1 MPESMHDNH
10 LIIGLGG
17 TGGNIIRAF
26 RKSVYQT
33 FGSDLAPKVN
43 LRYLY
48 VDSSPELMGQDDPAW
63 TILGHSVQLEK
74 RSQILINSMNLNDVV
89 TNLNQYPSLKPWLGS
104 RADWSDIL
112 NSADASKIGA
122 GQKRRLGRFL
132 FATNAGSFRERVNE
146 FVRDMQQDHG
156 RSFTPTTPTTFHVC
170 VGLAGGTGSGSVV
183 DALAQ
188 IRSAFPGRDYRIIV
202 YAQLPERN
210 PAPKRAGP
218 NYHANGY
225 AALVELNALSVGCW
239 SPHDVLSPEG
249 RRLKLQDAFNC
260 CYLFNDENE
269 ANVAISL
276 NELPDIVASF
286 LFQKIVQAPN
296 MEWPKANT
304 SNTIIRQETYELGA
318 QAKKMETSPRGTP
331 RRSRS
336 FFSFGVKQI
345 AYPEVEIR
353 EYLSYSFALQAARQ
367 LMFNNWLEGEG
378 FKDEPVNQSFHEFVR
393 DPKQMESWRLNEE
406 HLTLSVGI
414 LPSEITNKN
423 WKPIAD
429 FWRILIPNYVSHVL
443 EQHKDAVVKMLAELT
458 NLCDT
463 AFNEQYR
470 GTGVRRFYEIKRKEM
485 TDHVRELRLR
495 IETDLFADWRTG
507 ARSMHDIDRLI
518 TALIDALDEQLRAI
532 DTRIS
537 KTSEES
543 DASKTNE
550 AKIADNRK
558 QWSKLGVLSTAF
570 GKHKKILNAQAE
582 ALIVRYT
589 LKTRLEGLRYSREL
603 LQSLIH
609 DINNLS
615 EDIGRSKAVLNKSAG
630 NFQTAMES
638 RLNDRGNQ
646 DIGKQMVRQYNPAF
660 VRDFIRD
667 LSRDAVQQRKQTGK
681 AREKLVQSLG
691 ERTTFA
697 VFADKI
703 TQGVFENTVL
713 SSCKDSAAAA
723 HADAVALNPERG
735 RVLDVSLIELLRKE
749 YDGNEQGLGQ
759 YTRNIMSMARNYLK
773 FDDAQRHL
781 FGPGIP
787 PFNDPKETIC
797 ATFINIIA
805 PESPE
810 AADFRDR
817 FCNALAGA
825 TTDGTPVIARNQTR
839 PQEITILS
847 VTNVFPARFIAVVDY
862 LRNEYSHRLAQ
873 PQSKRAF
880 LELHSEGESYDLAS
894 DQHFYG
900 LFADTYKPADILPWV
915 MLADALGLIEQGK
928 DFETGRP
935 TVRLTTVNRDGLTEK
950 LVLGPDMDTVV
961 QDADAAA
968 IEELQ
973 NQVQQAL
980 KGDYIRIEKRQ
991 ELATTLLQRVRS
1003 TGETQTVDSPRYK
1016 QEVAAY
1022 SVIRK
1027 TLELGD

>member
-1 MPESMHDNH
+1 
-10 LIIGLGG
+10 
-17 TGGNIIRAF
+17 
-26 RKSVYQT
+26 
-33 FGSDLAPKVN
+33 
-43 LRYLY
+43 
-48 VDSSPELMGQDDPAW
+48 
-63 TILGHSVQLEK
+63 
-74 RSQILINSMNLNDVV
+74 
-89 TNLNQYPSLKPWLGS
+89 
-104 RADWSDIL
+104 
-112 NSADASKIGA
+112 
-122 GQKRRLGRFL
+122 
-132 FATNAGSFRERVNE
+132 
-146 FVRDMQQDHG
+146 
-156 RSFTPTTPTTFHVC
+156 
-170 VGLAGGTGSGSVV
+170 
-183 DALAQ
+183 
-188 IRSAFPGRDYRIIV
+188 
-202 YAQLPERN
+202 
-210 PAPKRAGP
+210 
-218 NYHANGY
+218 
-225 AALVELNALSVGCW
+225 
-239 SPHDVLSPEG
+239 
-249 RRLKLQDAFNC
+249 
-260 CYLFNDENE
+260 
-269 ANVAISL
+269 
-276 NELPDIVASF
+276 
-286 LFQKIVQAPN
+286 
-296 MEWPKANT
+296 
-304 SNTIIRQETYELGA
+304 
-318 QAKKMETSPRGTP
+318 
-331 RRSRS
+331 
-336 FFSFGVKQI
+336 
-345 AYPEVEIR
+345 
-353 EYLSYSFALQAARQ
+353 
-367 LMFNNWLEGEG
+367 
-378 FKDEPVNQSFHEFVR
+378 
-393 DPKQMESWRLNEE
+393 
-406 HLTLSVGI
+406 
-414 LPSEITNKN
+414 
-423 WKPIAD
+423 
-429 FWRILIPNYVSHVL
+429 
-443 EQHKDAVVKMLAELT
+443 
-458 NLCDT
+458 
-463 AFNEQYR
+463 
-470 GTGVRRFYEIKRKEM
+470 
-485 TDHVRELRLR
+485 
-495 IETDLFADWRTG
+495 
-507 ARSMHDIDRLI
+507 
-518 TALIDALDEQLRAI
+518 
-532 DTRIS
+532 
-537 KTSEES
+537 
-543 DASKTNE
+543 
-550 AKIADNRK
+550 
-558 QWSKLGVLSTAF
+558 
-570 GKHKKILNAQAE
+570 
-582 ALIVRYT
+582 
-589 LKTRLEGLRYSREL
+589 
-603 LQSLIH
+603 
-609 DINNLS
+609 
-615 EDIGRSKAVLNKSAG
+615 
-630 NFQTAMES
+630 
-638 RLNDRGNQ
+638 
-646 DIGKQMVRQYNPAF
+646 
-660 VRDFIRD
+660 
-667 LSRDAVQQRKQTGK
+667 VQQRKQTGK

-735 RVLDVSLIELLRKE
+735 RVLDVSLVELLRKE

-847 VTNVFPARFIAVVDY
+847 VTNVFPARFIAVVEY

-961 QDADAAA
+961 EDADAAA